1 MDELQNKILEWVS
14 KTDYNK
20 GLNYN
25 EDYIEHVS
33 TTGQTEKKYQ
43 FLVESESSYRKYIVQ
58 IDTNQY
64 KNIKKTYCTCPQFL
78 NNGSCKHVAACLIC
92 YSDILLAK
100 KNEKT
105 VQQKTT
111 QLFQLMEKEY
121 EENVTKN
128 LKFFFFQSY
137 VFQIIIMKIS

>member
-64 KNIKKTYCTCPQFL
+64 KNKR
-78 NNGSCKHVAACLIC
+78 KHIVLVL
-92 YSDILLAK
+92 S
-100 KNEKT
+100 
-105 VQQKTT
+105 
-111 QLFQLMEKEY
+111 F
-121 EENVTKN
+121 
-128 LKFFFFQSY
+128 
-137 VFQIIIMKIS
+137 